1 MKLKAIVAVCALA
14 FAGQA
19 FAVGPTPAQAAA
31 STVQLFVSG
40 SSALQN
46 SVGQIANGLF
56 AAGTL
61 TVFKDENN
69 GKDFRAYAGTFAAT
83 APGGL
88 AGKTGILY
96 NTAKGG
102 SFAGVIPV
110 ATAGTVGKINMTTCG
125 AAATGTDGVTGAPVW
140 TCPSNTTNAVVAVP
154 DAGLADVEPALFTGI
169 NVPAGTAAV
178 TPAMVAALTTTSSLA
193 VPMGIIVNPAS
204 LVTDLTKPQVTSV
217 MAGVVPDFSLIVPT
231 AKPGNLVVCRRVAG
245 SGTQAAINA
254 SFFGYPCSSAQQV
267 PATYA
272 STSAVTGVTV
282 IENSSSGALAACMA
296 AAQLG
301 TKVGGWT
308 INITNG
314 TIANTGTVANPTGVD
329 ATHITLAAGTPA
341 IGLMGVDRP
350 AATVKN
356 NGINGSSADTV
367 VGGVVTVPGVAVS
380 ESYNFIS
387 IGGVAPTNENASTG
401 LYDVVVNNSWNK
413 RTGIVAG
420 IAPLALDQLAFY
432 DALVAKSGDPLILG
446 PTKVPAMPGVLA
458 LANVPYD
465 PTPTVVGGTI
475 LANPVMRVSK
485 ANTCQPAAQIQ

>member
-56 AAGTL
+56 AAGSL
-61 TVFKDENN
+61 AVFKDENG
-69 GKDFRAYAGTFAAT
+69 GKDFRAYAGTFSAAAGPT
-83 APGGL
+83 L
-88 AGKTGILY
+88 VGKTGILY

-110 ATAGTVGKINMTTCG
+110 ATAGTVGKINLTTCG

-140 TCPSNTTNAVVAVP
+140 TCPSNTVNAVVAVP

-169 NVPAGTAAV
+169 NVPAGTAPV
-178 TPAMVAALTTTSSLA
+178 TPAMVTALTTTSSLA

-217 MAGVVPDFSLIVPT
+217 MSGLVTDFSMIVPT
-231 AKPGNLVVCRRVAG
+231 ATPGALVICRRVAG

-254 SFFGYPCSSAQQV
+254 SFFGYPCSTAQQV

-272 STSAVTGVTV
+272 ATAPGVVTV
-282 IENSSSGALAACMA
+282 VENSSSGALAACMA
-296 AAQLG
+296 AAQFG
-301 TKVGGWT
+301 TKAGWT
-308 INITNG
+308 INLTNG
-314 TIANTGTVANPTGVD
+314 TIAATVVD
-329 ATHITLAAGTPA
+329 ATHVALAAGTPA

-350 AATVKN
+350 AATVKS

-380 ESYNFIS
+380 ESYNFIT
-387 IGGVAPTNENASTG
+387 IGGVAATNENASTG

-413 RTGIVAG
+413 RAGIVAG

-446 PTKVPAMPGVLA
+446 PTKTPAMPGVLA
-458 LANVPYD
+458 LSNVAYD
-465 PTPTVVGGTI
+465 PTPTVIGGTI

-485 ANTCQPAAQIQ
+485 ANTCQPAAQVQ